1 MPKFK
6 PRKVS
11 TPGSASLKPS
21 PGPKIKKRGRP
32 KKKVKDLNVRKK
44 YKTNYTDE
52 VKKEALEAIKSGR
65 MSLREASEE
74 FCVPKSTLADSIK
87 VGLTILFHDINDQF
101 SFREFTENQSDIR
114 WLFHKRK
121 KKYCVREQS

>member
-1 MPKFK
+1 M
-6 PRKVS
+6 
-11 TPGSASLKPS
+11 
-21 PGPKIKKRGRP
+21 
-32 KKKVKDLNVRKK
+32 RKK

-52 VKKEALEAIKSGR
+52 VKKEALEAMKSGR
-65 MSLREASEE
+65 MSEE